1 MDPIANELEEKL
13 RRRGRYR
20 LFRHRKVPVRA
31 LVPNFFTLLGLCA
44 GLTAIRMALE
54 SRYDW
59 AIGLIALAAFLDGI
73 DGRLARLLKVTSRF
87 GAELDSLADFVNF
100 GVAPAVVIFIWGL
113 QGQKSLGWIVVMI
126 FALCSAMRLARF
138 NAAIEDDR
146 PKWQSNYFT
155 GMPTPAAAIVV
166 LLPLY
171 VERTFELES
180 AQLRPFVPLIL
191 AFTLLIAFLMVSTLP
206 TYSGKL
212 LHERISRDYVM
223 PLFVAAMLVVALLL
237 TYPFPTL
244 SVLSLLY
251 LGSIPISVRRFVAH
265 QRTVETSAE
274 EEARRL
280 GGNHLGG
287 SEMKH

>member
-1 MDPIANELEEKL
+1 MDPIANEIEEKI

-31 LVPNFFTLLGLCA
+31 LIPNFFTLLGLCA
-44 GLTAIRMALE
+44 GLTAIRMAIE
-54 SRYDW
+54 ARYDW
-59 AIGLIALAAFLDGI
+59 AIALIALAAFLDGI
-73 DGRLARLLKVTSRF
+73 DGRLARLLKVSSRF

-100 GVAPAVVIFIWGL
+100 GVAPAMVIFIWGL

-138 NAAIEDDR
+138 NAALEDDR

-155 GMPTPAAAIVV
+155 GVPTPAAAIVV

-171 VERTFELES
+171 LERALEVS
-180 AQLRPFVPLIL
+180 VSDSRFFVPLIL

-223 PLFVAAMLVVALLL
+223 PLFVLAMLIVALLL

-244 SVLSLLY
+244 SLLSILY
-251 LGSIPISVRRFVAH
+251 LVSIPVSIRRFRLH
-265 QRTVETSAE
+265 QRMMAE
-274 EEARRL
+274 HEAEKL
-280 GGNHLGG
+280 GGSGMPA